1 MNPSVHKV
9 VMVIQDL
16 VTKDKQNIAVCSIDV
31 HYFKEPK
38 DKIDHQTL
46 MNAKKV
52 KDAQKRITIASVQM
66 SLDNNKDFQ
75 HQIKSLVSEAIR
87 LKEGK

>member
-16 VTKDKQNIAVCSIDV
+16 KTKDNQNIAVCSIDV
-31 HYFKEPK
+31 HYFKEIK

-46 MNAKKV
+46 MNAKKN
-52 KDAQKRITIASVQM
+52 KDALKRISIASVQM
-66 SLDNNKDFQ
+66 SLDSNKEFQ
-75 HQIKSLVSEAIR
+75 QQIKSLVSEAIK